1 MNQKTLRAIN
11 QGDFF
16 GVNLHVE
23 RVNHAEFPHLSCV
36 AGQTMGVP
44 VFCVNDLSEVF
55 GTKPKDLLRKVPA
68 DEKLIGRRV
77 LSGQGRNMWF
87 VTKQGLYRLMMKSH
101 HPDAE
106 KFIRWITYEV
116 LPEIEATGLYCGDA
130 AGLAEALMTSRNYAQ
145 VRGLA
150 GSVHG
155 LGITAMAVCRRS
167 GLAWRARRKKGHE
180 FPVAALDRAAAG
192 RRAERGPLAERQ
204 DGEVFFFD
212 PAAAGQN
219 GGEA

>member
-1 MNQKTLRAIN
+1 MNQQTLEGLN

-16 GVNLHVE
+16 GVQLHVE
-23 RVNHAEFPHLSCV
+23 CIDPADIL
-36 AGQTMGVP
+36 TGVRAKESGGIP
-44 VFCVNDLSEVF
+44 VFCVADVGAALGVTDADALVRNVPSRHKLTRLIV
-55 GTKPKDLLRKVPA
+55 GYGQRRK
-68 DEKLIGRRV
+68 
-77 LSGQGRNMWF
+77 MWF
-87 VTKQGLYRLMMKSH
+87 VTEPGLYRILLRSRS
-101 HPDAE
+101 PAAE
-106 KFIRWITYEV
+106 KFTDWVTEDV
-116 LPEIEATGLYCGDA
+116 LPSFRKTGLYAGDA

-192 RRAERGPLAERQ
+192 RRAERGPLAARP
-204 DGEVFFFD
+204 DGAVFFYGQ
-212 PAAAGQN
+212 AAAAQN